1 MSDTGV
7 AAGISFRL
15 VIVGV
20 LAISMAYHDIL
31 DVAELLQV
39 DYEAAAELWFDQ
51 CLVGGSWVALT
62 FFCFSMTTGF
72 NLLQLQI

>member
-7 AAGISFRL
+7 AAGILFRL
-15 VIVGV
+15 VTVGV

-39 DYEAAAELWFDQ
+39 DCEAAAELWFDW
-51 CLVGGSWVALT
+51 CLVGGGWVVLT
-62 FFCFSMTTGF
+62 FFCFGMTTGF